1 MARKTRHDESVRRV
15 AGGFKSQGWKVKAD
29 VEGYSAPRTVYG
41 RQADVEATKGKK
53 TRMVEVETRSSY
65 DKDVSQRKAFQRW
78 ASHDK
83 KRKFRTKVI

>member
-1 MARKTRHDESVRRV
+1 MIRKSKHDEAVRRV

-29 VEGYSAPRTVYG
+29 VPGYPAPETVYG
-41 RQADVEATKGKK
+41 KQVDVKATKGKK
-53 TRMVEVETRSSY
+53 TRIVEVETKSSY
-65 DKDVSQRKAFQRW
+65 DKDFSQRKAFQRW